1 MRNVRISFAFS
12 NCNRLVSEV
21 TFTLFSTG
29 GDNESGL
36 TLDCSF
42 SFCPP
47 FTRESGVGGGRQ
59 TNSLKGQILAI
70 LLLRRGERLHLVLLS
85 LRQLHIISIISNSF
99 YSPLLCILHLVRWP
113 RNPTYSD
120 QQWRDVLQDRVAT
133 LFGKVQQ
140 SQRAHT
146 ITENTKTLHPSS
158 PSLCLIAETSWLL
171 IVSTLKY

>member
-1 MRNVRISFAFS
+1 MLRRWRQWKWINS
-12 NCNRLVSEV
+12 RLVS
-21 TFTLFSTG
+21 L
-29 GDNESGL
+29 L
-36 TLDCSF
+36 LASF
-42 SFCPP
+42 QQ
-47 FTRESGVGGGRQ
+47 REGGRQ
-59 TNSLKGQILAI
+59 TDSLKGQILAI

-171 IVSTLKY
+171 IVSTLTKSFWK